1 MNNGNLI
8 LKKINLLGSK
18 ANELMTKNKLL
29 LNEITNYQQLFTNNK
44 NYITSYFTIMSK
56 KKKDSKIHTYTEEK
70 CILAEEIGHY
80 FYNAYYTLN
89 SSKEDIDKAE
99 YKAMKWKSLACITP
113 QSILSCFYKRN
124 M

>member
-29 LNEITNYQQLFTNNK
+29 LNEIKNYQQLFANNK

-56 KKKDSKIHTYTEEK
+56 KKKDSKNNIKNNTNTNTINNNINYTDQIKEHK
-70 CILAEEIGHY
+70 
-80 FYNAYYTLN
+80 NAPFFGFDQLPKN
-89 SSKEDIDKAE
+89 RAFD
-99 YKAMKWKSLACITP
+99 
-113 QSILSCFYKRN
+113 F
-124 M
+124 